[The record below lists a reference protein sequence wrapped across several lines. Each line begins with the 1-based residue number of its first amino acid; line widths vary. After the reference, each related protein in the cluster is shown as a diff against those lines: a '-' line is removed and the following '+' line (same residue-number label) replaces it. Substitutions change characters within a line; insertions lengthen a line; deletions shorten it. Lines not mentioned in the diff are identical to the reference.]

1 MKEAMNRSN
10 QEANR
15 NQEIEIRALLN
26 DEQRGVLE
34 AELSDRGAELE
45 ERMYI
50 VDMYLCPV
58 AVQSFQE
65 IEMQKVGSFSLRIR
79 KQTANGQTQ
88 VEVNTKIITNE
99 GDHNSWE
106 EHETEA
112 SSFDEAVAIF
122 QAIGFKSF
130 FTLEK
135 ERVTYQVDDMTVC
148 LEDIVDFGPVIEV
161 EVMANKSKSQQAK
174 QRIRAF
180 LTDIGVTDEQ
190 IVAKSVTNMLMRERA
205 QF

>member
-1 MKEAMNRSN
+1 MKKSINRSN

-26 DEQRGVLE
+26 NEQRSTLE
-34 AELSDRGAELE
+34 MELLNKGAKFE
-45 ERMYI
+45 ERMHI

-106 EHETEA
+106 EHEIKV

-135 ERVTYQVDDMTVC
+135 ERVTYQVDDMKVC

-161 EVMANKSKSQQAK
+161 EVIANKSKNQQAK

-180 LTDIGVTDEQ
+180 LRDIGVTNEQ
-190 IVAKSVTNMLMRERA
+190 IVAKSVTNILMGERA